1 MWRDLG
7 KGLLARLLSYGAFG
21 LGFWLLFKGFAVVN
35 YFQIAG
41 GVILVPVGM
50 YLMVQARRK
59 AFTQYKEAINSDSEE
74 IISHQ
79 GAAHTVNWIELL
91 TKIGKGTPQTR

>member
-7 KGLLARLLSYGAFG
+7 RGLLARLLSYGAFG
-21 LGFWLLFKGFAVVN
+21 LGFWLLFKGFAAVN

-59 AFTQYKEAINSDSEE
+59 AFTQYKEAINSDSE
-74 IISHQ
+74 SRKH
-79 GAAHTVNWIELL
+79 
-91 TKIGKGTPQTR
+91 